1 MGHED
6 KDKHEM
12 ADYME
17 ATPAGMILTQIC
29 EPGTW
34 IHRGTSAVDD
44 SIDRETGKTREHF
57 QVLFL
62 LVINVRN
69 LDVGRT
75 NINTGE
81 R

>member
-17 ATPAGMILTQIC
+17 ATPTGMILTQIC
-29 EPGTW
+29 ESGTW

-44 SIDRETGKTREHF
+44 SIDRKTGKTKGEHS
-57 QVLFL
+57 QDKPGH
-62 LVINVRN
+62 RRKE
-69 LDVGRT
+69 GR
-75 NINTGE
+75 
-81 R
+81 